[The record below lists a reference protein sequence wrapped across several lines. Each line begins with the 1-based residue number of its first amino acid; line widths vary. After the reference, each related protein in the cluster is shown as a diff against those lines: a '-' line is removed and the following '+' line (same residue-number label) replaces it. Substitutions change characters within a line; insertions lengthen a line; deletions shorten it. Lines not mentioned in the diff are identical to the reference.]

1 MGAIANLLPLVILFV
16 FVGAFAFVGYQMYL
30 WTNDLANQGKKSM
43 EKKNVMF
50 TKDGM
55 KVGVKEM
62 SEEEVADRTQSMLVN
77 TWNQTSFPAYK
88 SRFWNMDGQANNKNK
103 ATSSG
108 RA

>member
-30 WTNDLANQGKKSM
+30 WTNDLANQGKKTM

-62 SEEEVADRTQSMLVN
+62 SEEEYADRTQRCVHSSLQTLHATFQHPN
-77 TWNQTSFPAYK
+77 TIFSIL
-88 SRFWNMDGQANNKNK
+88 
-103 ATSSG
+103 
-108 RA
+108 